1 MSDKRKHQCIKQLVV
16 PESLREKALEFAHC
30 EFNISSHLG
39 MTKSFEKLRWH
50 FFWKGMYTD
59 LINYIHKCDS
69 CQKLKNPVGKQRIRP
84 ATLARP
90 VPHKPWDVVSTDVL
104 HLPESANSFKYVILF
119 VDTFSRNIEALP
131 LIAVNGQSV
140 SDVLVREIICRHGCP
155 LELICDNATYY
166 VKGELNKVCDFY
178 GIKLSPV
185 SSYHPQANGIAESK
199 VKILKSLLRS
209 MVKHKNRNWDEYL
222 HLAIFAFNTS
232 FNSRIGHTPYFVDH
246 GYEAN
251 LPGKLPMFLLNQ
263 ENKMEIPEDTT
274 PYCNDL
280 FTKTQFCHQLVQS
293 NLEKANEVHAK
304 IEDMPDYFRVG
315 EFVWLF
321 NPVRHSGEH
330 SSFKTF
336 WEGPFEI
343 LSKKSPVLFRIQE
356 VGKPSNIQT
365 VYAARLKPCFT

>member
-1 MSDKRKHQCIKQLVV
+1 L
-16 PESLREKALEFAHC
+16 
-30 EFNISSHLG
+30 
-39 MTKSFEKLRWH
+39 SFEI
-50 FFWKGMYTD
+50 D
-59 LINYIHKCDS
+59 LH
-69 CQKLKNPVGKQRIRP
+69 
-84 ATLARP
+84 
-90 VPHKPWDVVSTDVL
+90 
-104 HLPESANSFKYVILF
+104 
-119 VDTFSRNIEALP
+119 
-131 LIAVNGQSV
+131 
-140 SDVLVREIICRHGCP
+140 
-155 LELICDNATYY
+155 NATYY

-209 MVKHKNRNWDEYL
+209 MVKQKNRNWDEYL

-232 FNSRIGHTPYFVDH
+232 FNSRIGHTPYFVDP

-251 LPGKLPMFLLNQ
+251 LPGKLPVFLLNQ

-280 FTKTQFCHQLVQS
+280 FSKTQFCHQLVQS

-304 IEDMPDYFRVG
+304 IEDMPNYFGVG

-343 LSKKSPVLFRIQE
+343 LSKKVQFFSEFKKL
-356 VGKPSNIQT
+356 
-365 VYAARLKPCFT
+365 